1 MLERGNPVKQ
11 PIATQH
17 IHRLLA
23 PGPVVLVT
31 ATLRGQSDVT
41 TAAWVTP
48 LSGDPPLVGVALRE
62 RTLIHALIRRSEEF
76 TLNVP
81 PAHLLREVHHC
92 GTVSGADEDKWPATA
107 LHATSARQ
115 VTAPWIEE
123 CLAHLECGLVEVVP
137 VGDHTLFV
145 GQVLAAWAE
154 DWAFTDGWQP
164 DKEEARLLHHL
175 GGPRYGVLTAALD
188 ATKPATRNEG

>member
-1 MLERGNPVKQ
+1 MKQ
-11 PIATQH
+11 QVAASR

-31 ATLRGQSDVT
+31 ATLRGRSDLT
-41 TAAWVTP
+41 AAAWVTP
-48 LSGDPPLVGVALRE
+48 LSGDPPLVGVALSE
-62 RTLIHALIRRSEEF
+62 RTFIHELIRRSEEF

-81 PAHLLREVHHC
+81 PAHLAREVHYC
-92 GTVSGADEDKWPATA
+92 GTVSGADADKWQATA

-115 VTAPWIEE
+115 VGAPWVEE
-123 CLAHLECGLVEVVP
+123 CLAHLECGVVELVP

-145 GQVLAAWAE
+145 GQVLTAWAE
-154 DWAFTDGWQP
+154 DWAFSDGWLL

-175 GGPRYGVLTAALD
+175 GGPRYGVLSAVVD
-188 ATKPATRNEG
+188 ATKRAASSEQ

>member
-1 MLERGNPVKQ
+1 MKQ
-11 PIATQH
+11 QIAAQQ

-41 TAAWVTP
+41 TASWVTP

-62 RTLIHALIRRSEEF
+62 RTLIHDLIRRSEEF

-81 PAHLLREVHHC
+81 PAHLAREVHHC
-92 GTVSGADEDKWPATA
+92 GTVSGADEDKWQATA
-107 LHATSARQ
+107 LHPTTARQ
-115 VTAPWIEE
+115 VTAPWVSE

-145 GQVLAAWAE
+145 GQVLTAWAE
-154 DWAFTDGWQP
+154 DWAFTTDGWQP

-175 GGPRYGVLTAALD
+175 GGSRYGVLTQAVD
-188 ATKPATRNEG
+188 ATKPRTEG